1 MGKIKVVL
9 VLVAVILVGTLWYM
23 DYQTRI
29 RLCEA
34 YKEFRKANE
43 PLEEWMK
50 SLEDEGII
58 KRCKVCGNYVD

>member
-29 RLCEA
+29 RLHEA

-50 SLEDEGII
+50 SLEDEGVV

>member
-1 MGKIKVVL
+1 
-9 VLVAVILVGTLWYM
+9 M

-29 RLCEA
+29 RLHEA

-50 SLEDEGII
+50 SLEDEGVV